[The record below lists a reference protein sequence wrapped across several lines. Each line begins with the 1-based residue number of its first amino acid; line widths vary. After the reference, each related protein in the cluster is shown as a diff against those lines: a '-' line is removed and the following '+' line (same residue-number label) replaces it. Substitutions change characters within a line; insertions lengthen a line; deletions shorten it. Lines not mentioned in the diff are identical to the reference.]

1 MERIHLFT
9 QTLNVRRKPTK
20 ISRGGQA
27 VRIQR
32 RTAKKPGVEYTYW
45 QLSWR
50 ENGKP
55 RSTSR
60 RTEEEARIL
69 ADEIAVRLARGEI
82 KQRILTGL
90 ELADYDEA
98 RAMCQEAGCSLLDAA
113 RFFRSEWRKRQIV
126 KITVPELIPEFLT
139 AKDQDGC
146 GDRYLDDARLRLTK
160 FSKAFTGQISVII
173 PREIDDYLRSLG
185 GSNRSRNN
193 VHTILG
199 SFFSFARMRG
209 YLPKTERTAM
219 ESVPRAKLKPASI
232 GILTP
237 EQFAAV
243 LHKAGRKTLPAFVL
257 GGFCGMRQS
266 EICRLDW
273 SSIFP
278 ERQLITANASITKT
292 ARRRIVPI
300 SDAAKAWLEP
310 IAKSHGPVIEY
321 SSQINL
327 CIMMRPVWKAA
338 DVKPTQNCL
347 RHSAASYQLALTGNA
362 PQTAIDL
369 GTSIKMLMEHYR
381 ELVTKEDAKTWFAI
395 FPEIKEPGAQESPQ
409 TSPKDNPPTES
420 DQKL

>member
-1 MERIHLFT
+1 
-9 QTLNVRRKPTK
+9 VKRKPRK

-32 RTAKKPGVEYTYW
+32 RTDSKKPGVEYTYW

-50 ENGKP
+50 EDGKP

-60 RTEEEARIL
+60 RTEEEARTL

-90 ELADYDEA
+90 ELADFDKA
-98 RAMCQEAGCSLLDAA
+98 RALCQEAGCSFLDAV
-113 RFFRSEWRKRQIV
+113 RFYSAEWKKRQIV
-126 KITVPELIPEFLT
+126 KITIPELVPEFLA
-139 AKDQDGC
+139 AKGQDGC
-146 GDRYLDDARLRLTK
+146 GSRYLDDARLRLKK
-160 FSKAFTGQISVII
+160 FAKAFTGQISVIM
-173 PREIDDYLRSLG
+173 PREIDDFLRSLS

-219 ESVPRAKLKPASI
+219 ESVPRAKLQPATI

-243 LHKAGRKTLPAFVL
+243 LQRASRKTLPAFVL

-278 ERQLITANASITKT
+278 ERQIITANASITKT

-300 SDAAKAWLEP
+300 PDAARAWLEP

-338 DVKPTQNCL
+338 GVKPTQNCL

-362 PQTAIDL
+362 PQTTLDL
-369 GTSIKMLMEHYR
+369 GTSVKMLMEHYR
-381 ELVTKEDAKTWFAI
+381 ELVTKEDAQKWFSI
-395 FPEIKEPGAQESPQ
+395 FPPREK
-409 TSPKDNPPTES
+409 TDN
-420 DQKL
+420 D